1 MKKFVSMIALLA
13 AVLLVFAACGES
25 QKEPAAIK
33 LNDMLDREVQL
44 GAYAKRI
51 VALQPS
57 DCEILYSLGAG
68 DTLVG
73 RGEYCNYPEEILDVP
88 AVHSGGETN
97 IEQIIALNPD
107 VVIMSKMSQTP
118 EQVEAIENAGIP
130 VFVSDAQDIA
140 SIYVAIEKL
149 GLIAGKQDEAAS
161 VISDMKAAFDDIR
174 VKSQAQS
181 TYKTVYFE
189 TSPLEWGLWT
199 AGKDTFMQEI
209 CDLLCVKNIFDDVSG
224 WVQVSAEQV
233 IDRNPDYIVTT
244 AMYFGT
250 GLLPD
255 EEIKSREGW
264 QDIAAIKNG
273 KVLGAIGDELTIP
286 SVRLVKGAQTLY
298 DFIHGN

>member
-1 MKKFVSMIALLA
+1 MKKLLSVICILA
-13 AVLLVFAACGES
+13 AVLVILTACGES
-25 QKEPAAIK
+25 QNEPAAIK
-33 LNDMLDREVQL
+33 LTDMLDREVQL
-44 GAYAKRI
+44 GAAAKRV

-140 SIYVAIEKL
+140 GIYVAIEKL
-149 GLIAGKQDEAAS
+149 GTITGRQEQAQQMIE
-161 VISDMKAAFDDIR
+161 DMKSAFAKIAEES
-174 VKSQAQS
+174 KAKASN
-181 TYKTVYFE
+181 KTIYFE

-199 AGKDTFMQEI
+199 TGTGTFMQEI
-209 CDLLCVKNIFDDVSG
+209 ADMLCVRNIFDDVSG

-233 IDRNPDYIVTT
+233 IDRDPDYIITT

-255 EEIKSREGW
+255 EEIKSRAGW
-264 QDIAAIKNG
+264 GDISAIAEDN
-273 KVLGAIGDELTIP
+273 VFNANGDELTIP
-286 SVRLVKGAQTLY
+286 SVRLVQGAQALY
-298 DFIHGN
+298 DFIYGN